1 MKAKAILISAGIL
14 GAAGVG
20 LGAFGAHGLEDL
32 LIENGRTDTFDTAV
46 VYHLFH
52 TALLVGLG
60 TLVLLKP
67 AIRQF
72 RIAAICSLVGI
83 LIFSGSLYILSI
95 TNITVLGAIT
105 PVGGLFLI
113 TAWVFLMIGAIK
125 INT

>member
-32 LIENGRTDTFDTAV
+32 LIEKGRTDTFDTAV

-105 PVGGLFLI
+105 PVGGLFFI